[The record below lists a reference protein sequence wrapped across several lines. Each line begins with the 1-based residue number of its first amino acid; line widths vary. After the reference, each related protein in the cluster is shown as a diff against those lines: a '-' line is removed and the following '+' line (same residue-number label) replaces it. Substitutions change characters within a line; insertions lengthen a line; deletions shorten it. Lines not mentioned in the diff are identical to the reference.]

1 VLWNLQL
8 AEDLAVVG
16 EATLG
21 VLGEDEL
28 AVPEDV
34 ELPLAAREIPG
45 VESVGVQLGR
55 ETRGPLVIARSG
67 GAVVDLDRHGE
78 SLPTADD
85 GSRVAAW
92 PG

>member
-1 VLWNLQL
+1 VDLVVL
-8 AEDLAVVG
+8 G
-16 EATLG
+16 EASRL
-21 VLGEDEL
+21 LLREDEL
-28 AVPEDV
+28 AIAEHV
-34 ELPLAAREIPG
+34 ELALAAGDVPG
-45 VESVGVQLGR
+45 LDPLRVQLGR
-55 ETRGPLVIARSG
+55 ETRSPLVIARSG